1 MTEIRIC
8 HLYPKEMNIYGDR
21 GNIAVLQKRLKRRGY
36 SSSVTPIG
44 AGEDF
49 NPSIFDLCYL
59 GGGQDR
65 DQMIVAYD
73 LQKKSSALRSG
84 AEDGMVFLWVCGGIQ
99 LAGEGYTD
107 SDGQRIPGV
116 GILDLDTSAGNRRLI
131 GDLILN
137 AELDGETSTLVG
149 YENHAGRTFLGPD
162 ATPLGSVLK
171 GYGNNGADQTEG
183 AVQERVIGTYM
194 HGPILPKNPWL
205 ADKLLTWAIEHNTGG
220 IPTLSPLDDSLENL
234 AQQVAISRAGVKR

>member
-21 GNIAVLQKRLKRRGY
+21 GNIAVIQKRLEWRGY
-36 SSSVTPIG
+36 SSSITPISTG
-44 AGEDF
+44 DDF
-49 NPSIFDLCYL
+49 TPTNFDLCYL

-73 LQKKSSALRSG
+73 LQKKSAALHSA
-84 AEDGMVFLWVCGGIQ
+84 AKDGMVFLWVCGGIQ
-99 LAGEGYTD
+99 LAGAGYTD
-107 SDGQRIPGV
+107 SEGRRIPGV
-116 GILDLDTSAGNRRLI
+116 GILDLDTSAGKNRLI
-131 GDLILN
+131 GDLVLE
-137 AELDGETSTLVG
+137 AELNGDTSKVVG

-171 GYGNNGADQTEG
+171 GHGNNGIDRTEG
-183 AVQERVIGTYM
+183 AVQRRAIGTYM

-205 ADKLLTWAIEHNTGG
+205 ADKLLSWAIEHKTGKM
-220 IPTLSPLDDSLENL
+220 PPLTPLDNSLENL
-234 AQQVAISRAGVKR
+234 AQQVAITRAGVKR